1 MISKKPNKLKTG
13 LTFVH
18 PLIGNS
24 VMRYFGVPRR
34 PSVSYSIFL
43 PLTRVPWNCTR
54 CGFQSTRA
62 YSSRNGKP
70 LTSVYELKGL
80 IDSHQSPV
88 ILDCTWFMPN
98 VPRDALSEFQK
109 GRIPGARFFNLDEVI
124 DKTSPYPHML
134 PSPEAFAQAA
144 GNKSRETVLIPR
156 VTWNNSSGI
165 YDFLYLSHH
174 RTMCAVMIVMESS
187 RPHVFGGRST
197 SSGIA
202 L

>member
-1 MISKKPNKLKTG
+1 
-13 LTFVH
+13 
-18 PLIGNS
+18 
-24 VMRYFGVPRR
+24 
-34 PSVSYSIFL
+34 
-43 PLTRVPWNCTR
+43 
-54 CGFQSTRA
+54 
-62 YSSRNGKP
+62 
-70 LTSVYELKGL
+70 
-80 IDSHQSPV
+80 
-88 ILDCTWFMPN
+88 MPN

-134 PSPEAFAQAA
+134 PSPEAFAEAA
-144 GNKSRETVLIPR
+144 GNKSLKTVLIPR

-174 RTMCAVMIVMESS
+174 RIMYAVTIVMGSS
-187 RPHVFGGRST
+187 RPHVFGGRSK